1 MRPGPGSVRR
11 GRPNRIPALRRDCRR
26 NMHGRVRPRQ
36 MWAEWTLPR
45 RPNWLN
51 RRALLLRLRCRARR
65 LRPRFPSLRR
75 RRQFSYRRFSSHPR
89 SCPER
94 PKPAPPKPPV
104 KEKPRTAPPPAPQK
118 PACIADAGKPSR
130 SPGRAEESCST
141 RGSCATSRPAA
152 SFPAAHYHSRTA
164 NPSAAESAG
173 KGTIE
178 ASSCACD
185 STRTA
190 QD

>member
-1 MRPGPGSVRR
+1 M
-11 GRPNRIPALRRDCRR
+11 
-26 NMHGRVRPRQ
+26 
-36 MWAEWTLPR
+36 
-45 RPNWLN
+45 
-51 RRALLLRLRCRARR
+51 RR
-65 LRPRFPSLRR
+65 LRPRFPSLARR
-75 RRQFSYRRFSSHPR
+75 RRFRTPGFPATHD
-89 SCPER
+89 R
-94 PKPAPPKPPV
+94 PGAAKAGTAEATGKRKAPNRASARNAK
-104 KEKPRTAPPPAPQK
+104 AC
-118 PACIADAGKPSR
+118 CIADAGKPSR

-152 SFPAAHYHSRTA
+152 SFPAGHYHSRTA
-164 NPSAAESAG
+164 NPCAAESAG